1 MSLFGYNETEAQVY
15 YPLSREE
22 VITKGWKRHEEV
34 ETKIPEGCSIIQ
46 ARDLPP
52 IQEATDDI
60 LSAVII
66 CEVTGKPFKL
76 IKQEL
81 EFYRKYLL
89 PLPTKHPDQRHLERL
104 ALKTPRKLFER
115 KCMKC

>member
-1 MSLFGYNETEAQVY
+1 
-15 YPLSREE
+15 
-22 VITKGWKRHEEV
+22 
-34 ETKIPEGCSIIQ
+34 
-46 ARDLPP
+46 
-52 IQEATDDI
+52 
-60 LSAVII
+60 
-66 CEVTGKPFKL
+66 VTGKPFKL

-115 KCMKC
+115 NCMKCWSEIRTGYAPERPETIYCSACYYKEIYG